1 MPIYEYRAI
10 DPKKACTACRGGFEV
25 LESISASARQACDT
39 CGAPVNRIISAP
51 SIGGSESAL
60 DDRAKNA
67 GFTKLKKISSGE
79 YEKQY

>member
-10 DPKKACTACRGGFEV
+10 DPTRACAACRRGFEV
-25 LESISASARQACDT
+25 LEPISTSARRTCDA
-39 CGAPVNRIISAP
+39 CGAPVERIISAP

>member
-10 DPKKACTACRGGFEV
+10 DPKRACPACCRGFEV
-25 LESISASARQACDT
+25 LESISASARRTCDA
-39 CGAPVNRIISAP
+39 CGAPVQRIISAP
-51 SIGGSESAL
+51 SIGGSESSL